1 MEAKATPLL
10 KFIKENQKNQLVI
23 PIYQRLYSWEKEQC
37 KELWDDIIK
46 IGGNDKMD
54 GHFIGSILYVLDGI
68 THSDNA
74 LLIIDGQ
81 QRLTTITLLLTALRD
96 HLSDEVKRKEI
107 EDHYLINSD
116 KDGDKKF
123 RLILSDSDKDT
134 LLSLID
140 KDRRK
145 PSEPS
150 SKIVENFKL
159 FEKWVSNTDKL
170 ETIFKGLDKLMIVE
184 IALEKGK
191 DDPQLIFESMN
202 LKGIKLTQTD
212 LIRSYIIM
220 ETEVEKREG
229 FYNKYWRAMEEKF
242 KQNAMEEK
250 FKQNAMEEKFKQNKE
265 LFDRFVRHYLTIKTR
280 EIPNNNEVYVALKD
294 YRQKEGIGIEDLL
307 KDLQKYC
314 EYFCQIVFKKEENK
328 DLNKA
333 LGFLVDLKMDVIYPL
348 LLELYSDYRDGV
360 LSEDDF
366 RSSIALI
373 ESYICRR
380 KVCGIPSNGLNK
392 FFASFV
398 RYIQKD
404 EYFKSL
410 KAHFGLSGNNQRF
423 PDDDEFKEKFIRKD
437 FYKFELIKYF
447 FDRMENFGRQE
458 RVYTREYTI
467 EHIMSQKLT
476 EEWEKDL
483 GQDHE
488 RIHTQYLHTIGN
500 LTLTGYNSE
509 YSNKSFQE
517 KRDMEK
523 GFKNSPLR
531 LNQGLK
537 DSFGEEEIKKRA
549 NDLADLALKI
559 WTYPKLDAE
568 TLEKYKPKKDKKAE
582 TLEKYKPKKD
592 KKAETLEK
600 YKPKKE
606 NKPKKE
612 KKVYDL
618 SSYKFGSHSREL
630 FDTLRREIKA
640 LDERIA
646 ESFMKAYI
654 TYRFDTIFMS
664 IVPSKNG
671 LTLMLKIKFSELQ
684 DEIKEKLEIRD
695 VSNIGHACIG
705 DIEIKL
711 ETKENIPYCLGLIKQ
726 VLEKQMGS
734 RNRQ

>member
-1 MEAKATPLL
+1 MVAEATPLL
-10 KFIKENQKNQLVI
+10 KFIKDNQKNQLVI

-107 EDHYLINSD
+107 EDHYLINSNR
-116 KDGDKKF
+116 DGDKKF
-123 RLILSDSDKDT
+123 RLILSESDKDT

-159 FEKWVSNTDKL
+159 FEEWVSNTNKL
-170 ETIFKGLDKLMIVE
+170 EKIFKGLDKLMIVE
-184 IALEKGK
+184 IALEKEK

-202 LKGIKLTQTD
+202 SKGIELTQTD
-212 LIRSYIIM
+212 LIRNYIVM
-220 ETEVEKREG
+220 ETEIEKREG
-229 FYNKYWRAMEEKF
+229 FYNKYWRD
-242 KQNAMEEK
+242 
-250 FKQNAMEEKFKQNKE
+250 MEEKFKQNKK
-265 LFDRFVRHYLTIKTR
+265 LFDRFVRHYVTIKTR
-280 EIPNNNEVYVALKD
+280 EIPNINKVYVALKD

-314 EYFCQIVFKKEENK
+314 GYFCQIAFKKETDKDLNK

-333 LGFLVDLKMDVIYPL
+333 LGFLVDLEMDVVYPL
-348 LLELYSDYRDGV
+348 LLELYSDYSDGV

-366 RSSIALI
+366 KCSIALI

-380 KVCGIPSNGLNK
+380 AVCGLGTNSLNK
-392 FFASFV
+392 VFPSFTKH
-398 RYIQKD
+398 IQKD

-410 KAHFGLSGNNQRF
+410 EAHFSYLTEKQRF
-423 PDDDEFKEKFIRKD
+423 PNNDEFRNLFITID
-437 FYKFELIKYF
+437 FYKFKKREYF
-447 FDRMENFGRQE
+447 FERLENFDRKE
-458 RVYTREYTI
+458 RVYTHEYTI
-467 EHIMSQKLT
+467 EHIMPQTLT
-476 EEWEKDL
+476 EEWERDL
-483 GQDHE
+483 GENFQE
-488 RIHTQYLHTIGN
+488 IHNKYLHTIGN
-500 LTLTGYNSE
+500 LTLTGYNHE

-517 KRDMEK
+517 KRGMEG

-531 LNQGLK
+531 LNQGLRGLE
-537 DSFGEEEIKKRA
+537 SFFGEEEIKKRA

-559 WTYPKLDAE
+559 WTYPNLDAE
-568 TLEKYKPKKDKKAE
+568 TLEKYKPKKDKK
-582 TLEKYKPKKD
+582 
-592 KKAETLEK
+592 
-600 YKPKKE
+600 
-606 NKPKKE
+606 E

-618 SSYKFGSHSREL
+618 NSYKFGSHSREL
-630 FDTLRREIKA
+630 FDILSKEIKA
-640 LDERIA
+640 LDERIT
-646 ESFMKAYI
+646 EKFNKMCISYK
-654 TYRFDTIFMS
+654 FDTNFVS
-664 IVPSKNG
+664 IVPLKNG
-671 LTLMLKIKFSELQ
+671 GLNLYLNMPFYELQ
-684 DEIKEKLEIRD
+684 DEKNLARD
-695 VSNIGHACIG
+695 MTNKGHLGNG
-705 DIEIKL
+705 DIEVKL

-726 VLEKQMGS
+726 ALEKQMGG